1 MSTPH
6 IAAEMG
12 DFAKT
17 VLMPGDPLRAQFIAE
32 TFLQDVRQV
41 TSVRGMLGFTG
52 TYEGRPISVMG
63 SGMGM
68 PSIGI
73 YSYEL
78 YKFYGVE
85 NIVRIGSAGSYTD
98 KARLFDVVLASGAVS
113 ESSYAKT
120 QSGFEGHITFP
131 SRELNEKLRAS
142 AEKLGIRLIEGNIHS
157 SDVFYRQPSDAKPTY
172 WEKLRDEQGCLC
184 VEMESF
190 ALFANAPADHL
201 GQLCLPRDHHRRAA
215 PEELHRHDEGGPG
228 RRVLKIRQGGPIS
241 ARIRA
246 SEILPPWYPPFRQNF
261 PVNRALAAKR
271 LAHSRRKISLY
282 VSCPSALVSRAG
294 RIKKECFAMSELTR
308 EEKQAAMSELTREEK
323 QALIRAAFEARTHAV
338 APYSHFAVGAALR
351 SADGRVFTGC
361 NIENAAL
368 TPTSCAERTALF
380 SAVSQG
386 VTHFTDIAVVG
397 AKMGEVNT
405 LVTSHPCHLPLRGLP
420 AGAV

>member
-190 ALFANAPADHL
+190 ALFANAQVLGKHAACLLTISDSFVSPEATTAEQRQKSFTNMMKVALGAD
-201 GQLCLPRDHHRRAA
+201 
-215 PEELHRHDEGGPG
+215 
-228 RRVLKIRQGGPIS
+228 
-241 ARIRA
+241 
-246 SEILPPWYPPFRQNF
+246 Y
-261 PVNRALAAKR
+261 
-271 LAHSRRKISLY
+271 
-282 VSCPSALVSRAG
+282 
-294 RIKKECFAMSELTR
+294 
-308 EEKQAAMSELTREEK
+308 
-323 QALIRAAFEARTHAV
+323 
-338 APYSHFAVGAALR
+338 
-351 SADGRVFTGC
+351 
-361 NIENAAL
+361 
-368 TPTSCAERTALF
+368 
-380 SAVSQG
+380 
-386 VTHFTDIAVVG
+386 
-397 AKMGEVNT
+397 
-405 LVTSHPCHLPLRGLP
+405 
-420 AGAV
+420 